1 MIGVALVGAG
11 VMGSVHGRSVN
22 SFGELARVTRVFDTD
37 RGRAAAVAAE
47 LGALPADSME
57 AAITSDDVDAVV
69 ISVPPRHTR
78 AAVELAFRHGRSVFV
93 EKPIALDRADAEA
106 IVEMTDR
113 TGARLMVGHV
123 LRFWPGYPEV
133 HAIATGGTLG
143 RPISVV
149 CTRLQ
154 PPPATSGW
162 LADVEATGGIGP
174 LVLVHDFDLMN
185 SILGTPTSVSSIVLR
200 GSGAG
205 ASHVVV
211 GVEYDGARAVV
222 EGSVAMPSS
231 HPFSTSLSV
240 YCERGSV
247 HFGYEVPPSE
257 PGAGRDAGQIT
268 PAQPPVVTVRP
279 DGGEPARVIAIDS
292 ADPWR
297 PEMRYFLQCV
307 ADDAPID
314 LGTPHQALAALDVA
328 LAATASFSSGGQ
340 VEVAPDRA
348 VSGGG

>member
-1 MIGVALVGAG
+1 VIGVALVGAG
-11 VMGSVHGRSVN
+11 VMGSVHGRSAN
-22 SFGELARVTRVFDTD
+22 SFAGLAHVTRVFDTD
-37 RGRAAAVAAE
+37 AARAATIAE
-47 LGALPADSME
+47 QLGAAPADSME

-69 ISVPPRHTR
+69 ISVPPRYNR
-78 AAVELAFRHGRSVFV
+78 AAVELALQHGRSVFV

-106 IVEMTDR
+106 IVETVDR
-113 TGARLMVGHV
+113 TGGRLMVGHV

-143 RPISVV
+143 RPVAV
-149 CTRLQ
+149 ACTRLQ
-154 PPPATSGW
+154 PPPATTGW

-185 SILGTPTSVSSIVLR
+185 WILGTPTSVSSIVLR

-211 GVEYDGARAVV
+211 GVDYDGARGVV
-222 EGSVAMPSS
+222 EGSVAMPTS

-247 HFGYEVPPSE
+247 HFGYDVEPSE
-257 PGAGRDAGQIT
+257 PGSARDASQIT
-268 PAQPPVVTVRP
+268 PALPPVIRIHP
-279 DGGEPARVIAIDS
+279 DGGEPARIVPVDS
-292 ADPWR
+292 ADPWL
-297 PEMRYFLQCV
+297 PEMEYFLKRV
-307 ADDAPID
+307 ADDAPIE

-328 LAATASFSSGGQ
+328 IAATASFSSGGPVRLQ
-340 VEVAPDRA
+340 AERD
-348 VSGGG
+348 